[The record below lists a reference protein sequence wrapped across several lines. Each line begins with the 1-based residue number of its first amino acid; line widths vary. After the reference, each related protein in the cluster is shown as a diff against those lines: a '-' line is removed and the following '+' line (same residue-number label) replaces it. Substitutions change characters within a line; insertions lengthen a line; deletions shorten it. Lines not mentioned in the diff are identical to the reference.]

1 MIIYCLIECF
11 FTSLNISCVDVLNMK
26 RQVITV
32 VSGLPRSG
40 TSMMMS
46 MLEAGG
52 IPVLTDNLREPDEDN
67 LKGYFEYEQVK
78 QIEEDQSW
86 LPQAE
91 GKVVKLIS
99 ALLKHLT
106 PDYQYKIIFMRRRIE
121 EILASQKRMLER
133 RGEPTDTV
141 PDDLMAQLFDNHIQE
156 VQAWMESQPNIDYI
170 EVDYNKALENPEEE
184 IKRVNVFLDGD
195 LDESEMMKIIEPRLY
210 RQRK

>member
-1 MIIYCLIECF
+1 
-11 FTSLNISCVDVLNMK
+11 MK

-52 IPVLTDNLREPDEDN
+52 IPVLTDNLRKADEDN

-78 QIEEDQSW
+78 LIEEDQSW

-99 ALLKHLT
+99 ALLKHLP
-106 PDYQYKIIFMRRRIE
+106 PDYHYKIIFMRRKIE

-133 RGEPTDTV
+133 RGEPSDTV
-141 PDDLMAQLFDNHIQE
+141 PDDLMAQLFENHIQE
-156 VQAWMESQPNIDYI
+156 VQTWMDSHPSIDYI

-184 IKRVNVFLDGD
+184 IKRVTEFLGCD
-195 LDESEMMKIIEPRLY
+195 LDVSEMMKIIEPRLY

>member
-1 MIIYCLIECF
+1 M
-11 FTSLNISCVDVLNMK
+11 NISCSDVLNMK

-52 IPVLTDNLREPDEDN
+52 IPVLTDNLRKPDEDN

-86 LPQAE
+86 LPLAE

-106 PDYQYKIIFMRRRIE
+106 PDYHYKIIFMRRKIE

-133 RGEPTDTV
+133 RGEPTDMV
-141 PDDLMAQLFDNHIQE
+141 PDDLMAQLFENHIQE
-156 VQAWMESQPNIDYI
+156 IQAWMESQPNIDYI
-170 EVDYNKALENPEEE
+170 EIDYNKALENPEEE
-184 IKRVNVFLDGD
+184 IKRVNGFLGGV
-195 LDESEMMKIIEPRLY
+195 LNESEMMKIIEPRLY

>member
-1 MIIYCLIECF
+1 
-11 FTSLNISCVDVLNMK
+11 MK
-26 RQVITV
+26 SQVITI

-40 TSMMMS
+40 TSMMMR

-52 IPVLTDNLREPDEDN
+52 IPVLTDNLRKPDEDN

-78 QIEEDQSW
+78 LIEEDQSW

-99 ALLKHLT
+99 ALLKHLP
-106 PDYQYKIIFMRRRIE
+106 PDYHYKIIFMRRKIE

-133 RGEPTDTV
+133 RGEPSDTV
-141 PDDLMAQLFDNHIQE
+141 PDDLMAQLFENHIQE
-156 VQAWMESQPNIDYI
+156 VQAWMDSHPSIDYI
-170 EVDYNKALENPEEE
+170 EVDYNKALENPEEV
-184 IKRVNVFLDGD
+184 IKRVTEFLGCD